1 MVYSLRKVKIPRTKR
16 TKLEVKDLE
25 INYGVIMPS
34 RRKEFMI
41 LDMDFENINLISK
54 RIAHPFV
61 SRKVFKLY
69 SKLLLILTELLV
81 TDDESGDTYMEAL
94 NQIERFRRQIKNKYR
109 DFLTKKELEK
119 MSKQLKLLQM
129 EAKNRLLEINMNY
142 EFMNTTGKS
151 R

>member
-1 MVYSLRKVKIPRTKR
+1 MVYSLKKIKVPRTKR

-25 INYGVIMPS
+25 IIYGINMPS
-34 RRKEFMI
+34 RRREFMV
-41 LDMDFENINLISK
+41 LEMDFENINLISK
-54 RIAHPFV
+54 KFAHIYA
-61 SRKVFKLY
+61 SKKAFKLY
-69 SKLLLILTELLV
+69 NKLLLILTELLV

-109 DFLTKKELEK
+109 AFLTRKELEK

-129 EAKNRLLEINMNY
+129 EAKNRMLEINMNY
-142 EFMNTTGKS
+142 EIMNTTGKS

>member
-1 MVYSLRKVKIPRTKR
+1 MVYSLKKIKVPRTKR

-25 INYGVIMPS
+25 IIYGINMPS
-34 RRKEFMI
+34 RRREFMV
-41 LDMDFENINLISK
+41 LEMDFENINLISRK
-54 RIAHPFV
+54 FAHIYA
-61 SRKVFKLY
+61 SKKAFKLY
-69 SKLLLILTELLV
+69 NKLLLILTELLV

-109 DFLTKKELEK
+109 AFLTRKELEK

-129 EAKNRLLEINMNY
+129 EAKNRMLEINMNY
-142 EFMNTTGKS
+142 EIMNTTGKS

>member
-34 RRKEFMI
+34 RRKEFMV

-61 SRKVFKLY
+61 SRKVFRLY

-109 DFLTKKELEK
+109 AFLTKKELEQ

>member
-34 RRKEFMI
+34 RRKEFMV

-61 SRKVFKLY
+61 SRKVFRLY

-109 DFLTKKELEK
+109 AFLTKKELEK

>member
-1 MVYSLRKVKIPRTKR
+1 MVYSLKKIKVPRTKR

-25 INYGVIMPS
+25 IFYGINMPS
-34 RRKEFMI
+34 RRREFMV
-41 LDMDFENINLISK
+41 LEMDFENINLISRK
-54 RIAHPFV
+54 FAHIYA
-61 SRKVFKLY
+61 SKKAFKLY
-69 SKLLLILTELLV
+69 NKLLLILTELLV

-109 DFLTKKELEK
+109 AFLTKKELEK

>member
-1 MVYSLRKVKIPRTKR
+1 MVYSLKKIKVPRTKR

-25 INYGVIMPS
+25 IIYGINMPS
-34 RRKEFMI
+34 RRREFMV
-41 LDMDFENINLISK
+41 LEMDFENINLISK
-54 RIAHPFV
+54 KFAHIYA
-61 SRKVFKLY
+61 SKKAFKLY
-69 SKLLLILTELLV
+69 NKLLLILTELLV

-109 DFLTKKELEK
+109 AFLTRKELEK

-129 EAKNRLLEINMNY
+129 EAKNRMLEINMNN
-142 EFMNTTGKS
+142 EIMNTTGKS